1 MLSDASRAFSQ
12 VFSKPF
18 RAVMWKS
25 IGLTIALLIGLFLAA
40 EATLSAFVTLPW
52 HWLDT
57 TLSIVAGIALVIGLG
72 FLIAPVTSI
81 FAGLFLD
88 EIAEVVEKTD
98 FPQDPPGKAMPLG
111 PSILLAIKF
120 AGVVLLVNLLVLV
133 LLLLPGVN
141 LIAFFLANGYLL
153 GREYFEFA
161 AMRFLQPADAKRLRR
176 ENGTTVFL
184 AGLIISGVLAVPILN
199 LVTPLFATAFMVRVY
214 KRITGSRARD
224 EAMVSPGPT
233 AAPRRAPY

>member
-1 MLSDASRAFSQ
+1 MLSDASKAFSQ
-12 VFSKPF
+12 VFTPPF
-18 RAVMWKS
+18 RAVLWKS
-25 IGLTIALLIGLFLAA
+25 LGLTIALLIGLFVAA
-40 EATLSAFVTLPW
+40 EALLTTFLALPFP
-52 HWLDT
+52 WLDT
-57 TLSIVAGIALVIGLG
+57 IISVVAGLGLFVGLG

-111 PSILLAIKF
+111 KSLLLTVKF
-120 AGVVLLVNLLVLV
+120 AGVVILVNIGVLL

-141 LIAFFLANGYLL
+141 LIAFFVANGYLL

-161 AMRFLQPADAKRLRR
+161 AMRFMSPRDARRFRR

-184 AGLIISGVLAVPILN
+184 AGLVIAGVLAVPILN
-199 LVTPLFATAFMVRVY
+199 LITPLFATAFMVRLN
-214 KRITGSRARD
+214 KRLSGSLPAN
-224 EAMVSPGPT
+224 GGF
-233 AAPRRAPY
+233 